1 MIDRYSVWGKGLLK
15 VKGLRGWMCNEKREK
30 KSNREGEGWGINKS
44 KLHGNIKKKTE
55 RKWEISMVTLKVS
68 VNQENDSV

>member
-1 MIDRYSVWGKGLLK
+1 
-15 VKGLRGWMCNEKREK
+15 MCNEIRK